1 MFSFPLI
8 YCHTTPSSIPEN
20 QERLKVIK
28 QESPAPERWTPAT
41 RLSCLISLGISSF
54 HLMLAHKLLL
64 IIGLVWN
71 KDTALWC
78 LPQLNCKS
86 NRANMHGCCL
96 LQIQNSSGVL
106 LYATFCVAAVVI
118 YFCTQWGYIV
128 TSVFVLLNSGYCF
141 SDHVIFRGNVC
152 NVFLWASKCAKIN
165 YTSKMSKHFCW
176 S

>member
-54 HLMLAHKLLL
+54 HLTLAHKLLL
-64 IIGLVWN
+64 IIALVWN

-86 NRANMHGCCL
+86 NRANMKYAWLLSIADTKLFRSITVCNILCC
-96 LQIQNSSGVL
+96 SSGNIL
-106 LYATFCVAAVVI
+106 PYSMGLYS
-118 YFCTQWGYIV
+118 YF
-128 TSVFVLLNSGYCF
+128 
-141 SDHVIFRGNVC
+141 NVC
-152 NVFLWASKCAKIN
+152 AIKLGLLFFRSCHL
-165 YTSKMSKHFCW
+165 
-176 S
+176 